1 MSVMLKTTNP
11 EAAGAMDPARDQ
23 RVPYVGQT
31 VIYHARPG
39 ESRGGKSLAPAMVTR
54 VEDDDHIEAMII
66 WAADDFITRWKIPRK
81 TEQNP
86 INAWSWTD
94 WDEKH
99 YRLNDEKPEE
109 PKPEGR
115 LTWGDVVQMHAEM
128 TTLRNKVA
136 ALEQRNNNQQRK

>member
-11 EAAGAMDPARDQ
+11 EAAGAMEPDRDR
-23 RVPYVGQT
+23 RVPYVGQA

-86 INAWSWTD
+86 INAWSFSE
-94 WDEKH
+94 WDEKT
-99 YRLNDEKPEE
+99 YAMPA
-109 PKPEGR
+109 
-115 LTWGDVVQMHAEM
+115 TIVVDPGPTLSDLSSQVE
-128 TTLRNKVA
+128 TLRSKIA
-136 ALEQRNNNQQRK
+136 SLEGELRSQRNNQQRR